1 MPTPRGDELSS
12 SSQGRDVSSHALER
26 DVHSTSRGNDAVP
39 TSRGNDLLIRNA
51 RSYPPGPAARPIDI
65 AIVGG
70 VIQAVGPDLAVPG
83 LPELDARGLTAI
95 PGLVDV
101 HVHFRDPGLEHKE
114 GWDHGSAGALHG
126 GVTSVVEVQNNPP
139 LSTSIEA
146 LEARIEHVRARSR
159 VDFGCLANLLPE
171 SVPDLAAMAWKTPAF
186 KLFLGGSTG
195 LGGETDDGVLRELF
209 AAAARAGR
217 MIVGHCEDE
226 EMLRAGKRAYPN
238 ATAAEHHLVR
248 SSAAEI
254 ESVRKS
260 IDWCAE
266 TGAEMH
272 VFHVSTRGACDLIAA
287 ARRRGLPVSASTGPQ
302 YVHFSNEDA
311 GRLGNLMKINPSIKT
326 RDDNAGILAA
336 LASGDVDAI
345 GTDHAPHPLA
355 EKMRDYAH
363 APSGMPSVDI
373 LWPLTWELVRRG
385 LLGAEAALASVT
397 HRAAQ
402 SLHLPRKGRLECGY
416 DGDVVLF
423 DPDETRRVEGAR
435 LPSRSKWSAY
445 EGLELSGFPEFVVR
459 RGEIAFADGRVRV
472 EAGGRPLD
480 LQPPAPRS

>member
-1 MPTPRGDELSS
+1 M
-12 SSQGRDVSSHALER
+12 
-26 DVHSTSRGNDAVP
+26 SRG
-39 TSRGNDLLIRNA
+39 GDLLVRGA
-51 RSYPPGPAARPIDI
+51 RSYPPGPAAGPVDV

-70 VIQAVGPDLAVPG
+70 VIQAVGPSLSAPG
-83 LPELDARGLTAI
+83 LPVLDARGLTVI

-139 LSTSIEA
+139 LSTSLEA

-171 SVPDLAAMAWKTPAF
+171 SVPDLAAMAHKTPAF

-217 MIVGHCEDE
+217 MVVGHCEDE
-226 EMLRAGKRAYPN
+226 EMLRAGKRAFPH

-260 IDWCAE
+260 IGWCAE
-266 TGAEMH
+266 TGAELH
-272 VFHVSTRGACDLIAA
+272 VFHVSTRGACELIGA
-287 ARRRGLPVSASTGPQ
+287 ARRRGLKVCGSTGPQ
-302 YVHFSNEDA
+302 YVHLSNEDA

-336 LASGDVDAI
+336 LAAGDVDAI

-355 EKMRDYAH
+355 EKMREYAH
-363 APSGMPSVDI
+363 APSGMPSVDL

-385 LLGAEAALASVT
+385 LLDARTALATVT
-397 HRAAQ
+397 DRAAA
-402 SLHLPRKGRLECGY
+402 SMHLPRKGRLAPGY

-423 DPDETRRVEGAR
+423 APDATRRVEGAR

-445 EGLELSGFPEFVVR
+445 EGLELAGFPEVVVR
-459 RGEIAFADGRVRV
+459 RGTVAFADGGVQL

-480 LQPPAPRS
+480 LPPPTPRP